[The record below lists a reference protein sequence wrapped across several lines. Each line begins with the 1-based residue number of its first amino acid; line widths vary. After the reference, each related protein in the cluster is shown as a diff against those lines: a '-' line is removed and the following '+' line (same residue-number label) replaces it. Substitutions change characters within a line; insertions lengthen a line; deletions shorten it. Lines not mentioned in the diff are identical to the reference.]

1 MKNKIKI
8 GINGFGRIGRMVFR
22 ASLLNND
29 IEVVAINDLVEV
41 DYLAYLLKYDSTHPT
56 LKLDIRSENNT
67 LIVNGSRINVSSES
81 DISKINWQ
89 ESGVEFVVESTGRFL
104 TYESAKKHITSGANK
119 VIISAPS
126 KDNTPM
132 FVFGVNHNKYSA
144 DMNVISN
151 ASCTTNCL
159 APILKVID
167 EKFGVSNGMMSTI
180 HSVTSTQNSIDGMN
194 SKNWRLGRGGF
205 QNIIPS
211 TTGATKALSKI
222 LPNMK
227 DKITGM
233 SFRVPVA
240 NVSVVDLTLNLNQ
253 KTDYN
258 SICDA
263 VKLASEN
270 ELEGILGFTNE
281 DLVSSDFNYDTRTC
295 IFDAKAGMMLGD
307 NLVKLVCWYDNEFAY
322 SNKII
327 EMIRHIYKCDTPTI
341 IDNIENKTI
350 KNNLI

>member
-1 MKNKIKI
+1 MKDKIKI

-22 ASLLNND
+22 ASLLNDD

-41 DYLAYLLKYDSTHPT
+41 EYLAYLLKYDSTHPT
-56 LKLDIRSENNT
+56 LKLDIRAENNT

-81 DISKINWQ
+81 EISNINWQ
-89 ESGVEFVVESTGRFL
+89 ETGVEFVVESTGRYL
-104 TYESAKKHITSGANK
+104 TFDSANKHIASGAKK
-119 VIISAPS
+119 VIISAPA
-126 KDNTPM
+126 KDDTPM
-132 FVFGVNHNKYSA
+132 FVYGVNHNKYSA

-180 HSVTSTQNSIDGMN
+180 HSVTSTQNGIDGIN
-194 SKNWRLGRGGF
+194 TKNWRLGRGGF

-240 NVSVVDLTLNLNQ
+240 NVSVVDLTLNLKQ
-253 KTDYN
+253 KTDYKI
-258 SICDA
+258 ICDV
-263 VKLASEN
+263 VKKASQN
-270 ELEGILGFTNE
+270 ELEGVLGFTSE
-281 DLVSSDFNYDTRTC
+281 DLVSSDFNYDKRTC

-307 NLVKLVCWYDNEFAY
+307 DLVKLVCWYDNEFAY

-327 EMIRHIYKCDTPTI
+327 EMIRHIKNCDSSTLFNENNKKITN
-341 IDNIENKTI
+341 NIM
-350 KNNLI
+350 

>member
-22 ASLLNND
+22 ASLLSDD
-29 IEVVAINDLVEV
+29 IEIVAINDLVEV

-56 LKLDIRSENNT
+56 LKLDIRAESNT

-81 DISKINWQ
+81 DISKIKWQ
-89 ESGVEFVVESTGRFL
+89 ENGVEFVVESTGRFL
-104 TYESAKKHITSGANK
+104 TYESVKKHIASGANK

-126 KDNTPM
+126 KDDTPM
-132 FVFGVNHNKYSA
+132 FVYGVNHNKYSA

-253 KTDYN
+253 KTDYK
-258 SICDA
+258 SICDV
-263 VKLASEN
+263 VKMASEN

-295 IFDAKAGMMLGD
+295 IFDTKAGMMLGD

-327 EMIRHIYKCDTPTI
+327 EMIRYIYNCDTSFT
-341 IDNIENKTI
+341 IDNTENKII